1 MLKEHKIT
9 KVDLQLA
16 LNEQVDVHE
25 IRQRIMPLGRI
36 NDFPQKHVVSK
47 QSAVMMLFYNDVDK
61 LMLCL
66 TKRSEKL
73 NHHPGQISFP
83 GGQCDVHELAKPLL
97 AALRE
102 TNEEIGIGEQQIE
115 VLGKLSELYVPVSNF
130 TIHPY
135 VGWMEK
141 KPVFNINEHEVEQMV
156 IVDVD
161 SLLNPL
167 YQTVKSVDTMI
178 GKLDVPCFLIDDYL
192 IWGAT
197 SMMIAELEAKLMQYY
212 SRRAIH

>member
-1 MLKEHKIT
+1 MLKEHKIS
-9 KVDLQLA
+9 KVDLHLA

-25 IRQRIMPLGRI
+25 IRQHIMPLGKT
-36 NDFPQKHVVSK
+36 NEFPQENIVSK
-47 QSAVMMLFYNDVDK
+47 QSAVMMLFYREMDK

-83 GGQCDVHELAKPLL
+83 GGQCDVHELANPLL

-102 TNEEIGIGEQQIE
+102 TNEEIGIGEDQIE
-115 VLGKLSELYVPVSNF
+115 LLGKLTELYVPISNF

-135 VGWMEK
+135 VGWMDK
-141 KPVFNINEHEVEQMV
+141 KPVFNINEHEVEQMILV
-156 IVDVD
+156 NFA
-161 SLLNPL
+161 SLLDPVSRTL
-167 YQTVKSVDTMI
+167 KSVDTMV
-178 GKLDVPCFLIDDYL
+178 GKMDVPCYFIDGQL

-212 SRRAIH
+212 SRRATH